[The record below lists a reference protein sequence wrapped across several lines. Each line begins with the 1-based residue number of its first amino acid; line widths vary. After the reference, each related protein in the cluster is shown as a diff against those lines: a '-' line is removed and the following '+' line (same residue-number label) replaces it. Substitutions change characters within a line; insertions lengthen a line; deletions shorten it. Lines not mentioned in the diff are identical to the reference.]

1 MARSTFKFH
10 IDFDTDDGYLKGKS
24 IELQSSTP
32 EISTFNKKDAAY
44 DRAKWED
51 FLIYDLKNEI
61 QHKLHE
67 YVEAAVK
74 DFLDRAEEMNAEKV
88 KKGKKHKGS

>member
-24 IELQSSTP
+24 IDLPSSTP
-32 EISTFNKKDAAY
+32 EISTFNRKDASY

-61 QHKLHE
+61 QHRLHE
-67 YVEAAVK
+67 YIESAVK
-74 DFLDRAEEMNAEKV
+74 DFLDRAEEMNADKS
-88 KKGKKHKGS
+88 KKGKKK